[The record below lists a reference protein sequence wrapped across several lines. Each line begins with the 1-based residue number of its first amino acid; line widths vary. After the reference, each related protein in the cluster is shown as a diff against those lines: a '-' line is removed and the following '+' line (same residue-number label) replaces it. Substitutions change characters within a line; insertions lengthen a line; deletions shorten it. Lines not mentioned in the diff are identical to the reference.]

1 VKTLSSILLIAFL
14 FLAVTVQAQNGAP
27 ENLTAT
33 VNADGHVVLK
43 WQTPSGF
50 IPSSY
55 RIFRGFIVA
64 DMPIADIY
72 GPTAEFTDYYAK
84 AGQTYQYAVVASY
97 APGVWVPS
105 YTSIKV
111 VPPPSY
117 LRFVSVP
124 RATAVVGVDYFYQ
137 HGTNVPDRRNISY
150 MLIGTVPDGMRTER
164 LFDGTGYI
172 HWVPRKVGQYNI
184 TVQATDQSTGAQAYQ
199 EFTITVADK
208 PGTVRGSVKTTIGDA
223 LPNATVRV
231 WTTSPGYYLK
241 YETTT
246 DDDGNFVLEDVQEGQ
261 LIAFASEPSGAYAS
275 QYYINARSI
284 NDAMQRWLKASD
296 TLDYPF
302 YLLANAGTL
311 APVGGYVADHEGKAI
326 EGAKVSF
333 IRKEH
338 FIQIGDTTQIN
349 SWQGTALLWRES
361 VVDTVLETD
370 FKGAFIAH
378 LPVGQ
383 DYYTVVEKDG
393 YIRSFLG
400 QQTNAMEARAVR
412 IENNLAL
419 NYTIPAVNITSNKLI
434 GRVLSQVTGVS
445 KQATVVLI
453 DSELKRGAGGTHTY
467 RKYRSVVT
475 DTNGV
480 FILDNLPDSP
490 PSALLAIPMDSR
502 LAPQYY
508 HSSGGRMNFRE
519 SEELTPL
526 GTVQNIDFELKST
539 ARSGLGSC
547 YGKVEIREGQLRT
560 PLPGTLVIAERERDG
575 RIAGYSITDS
585 TGWYSITGLDPDN
598 YLVYADHPEYSYTA
612 RYTAAMPNKSM
623 PVPVTYISSVD
634 RNRILDVDFLI
645 TDLQTTDVE
654 RPVVPASIELQQNY
668 PNPFNPSTEIRFS
681 LPLRSYVTL
690 RVINALGEV
699 VSVLHEGIADA
710 GTHAV
715 TFNAGNHPSGVY
727 FYQLLTDGKSLGRSM
742 ILTK

>member
-1 VKTLSSILLIAFL
+1 VKTLSSYLLITFL
-14 FLAVTVQAQNGAP
+14 FLAVMAQAQNGAP
-27 ENLTAT
+27 ENLTAS

-43 WQTPSGF
+43 WETPAGF

-55 RIFRGFIVA
+55 KVFRGFIVA

-72 GPTAEFTDYYAK
+72 GPTEEFTDYNVK
-84 AGQTYQYAVVASY
+84 AGQTYQYAVVAEYSQGIW
-97 APGVWVPS
+97 APA

-124 RATAVVGVDYFYQ
+124 RATAVVGDDYFYITE
-137 HGTNVPDRRNISY
+137 TNVPDRRNISY
-150 MLIGTVPDGMRTER
+150 MLIGSVPDGMRAER

-172 HWVPRKVGQYNI
+172 YWVPSKVGQFNI

-199 EFTITVADK
+199 EFSITVADK
-208 PGTVRGSVKTTIGDA
+208 PGTVRGSVNTPIGDP
-223 LPNATVRV
+223 LPYATVRV
-231 WTTSPGYYLK
+231 WSTSPGYYLK

-246 DDDGNFVLEDVQEGQ
+246 DDNGSFILENVQQGQ
-261 LIAFASEPSGAYAS
+261 LIAYASEPSGAYAA
-275 QYYINARSI
+275 QFYINAKSI
-284 NDAMQRWLKASD
+284 NDAMQRPLKAGD

-302 YLLANAGTL
+302 YLLPKPGTTT
-311 APVGGYVADHEGKAI
+311 PIKVTVVDSDSKAI
-326 EGAKVSF
+326 AGAKVSF

-349 SWQGTALLWRES
+349 SWQGTAILWRES
-361 VVDTVLETD
+361 LIDTTLTTD
-370 FKGAFIAH
+370 FSGIFRVD

-393 YIRSFLG
+393 YLRTFLG
-400 QQTNAMEARAVR
+400 EQTNAMEARAIR

-419 NYTIPAVNITSNKLI
+419 DYKIPSVNTTNNKLI
-434 GRVLSQVTGVS
+434 GKVLSQVTGVS

-539 ARSGLGSC
+539 TRSGLGSC
-547 YGKVEIREGQLRT
+547 FGKVEMRSGQSRS
-560 PLPGTLVIAERERDG
+560 PLPGTLVIAEREKDG
-575 RIAGYSITDS
+575 SIAGYSITDS
-585 TGWYSITGLDPDN
+585 TGWYSITGLDPDL
-598 YLVYADHPEYSYTA
+598 YLVYADHPEYSYPT
-612 RYTAAMPNKSM
+612 RYSVAVPSRIM
-623 PVPVTYISSVD
+623 PVPMTYISADD
-634 RNRILDVDFLI
+634 RNRILDVDFVI
-645 TDLQTTDVE
+645 TDLLTTDVKN
-654 RPVVPASIELQQNY
+654 PIAPASIELLQNY

-681 LPLRSYVTL
+681 LPNRAHATL
-690 RVINALGEV
+690 RVINTLGEV
-699 VSVLHEGIADA
+699 VAVLHEGITDA

-715 TFNAGNHPSGVY
+715 TFSAGNNPSGVY
-727 FYQLLTDGKSLGRSM
+727 FYQLLTEGKTLGRSM
-742 ILTK
+742 MLTK